1 MSVIDDV
8 IRSYRAPRAVFR
20 HRLSM
25 GTREDKALAVLMG
38 ACLLVFAAQ
47 LPRLA
52 RVAHETGQEL
62 NMLMGATMLAWIFIM
77 PLVFYVIG
85 TLSHVLM
92 RLVGGHG
99 STFAARFALFWA
111 LLCATPL
118 WLLWGLV
125 AGFIGEGVQ
134 MTLTGAL
141 ALLAFL
147 LFWSI
152 NLREAERRVE
162 G

>member
-20 HRLSM
+20 RRLDL

-38 ACLLVFAAQ
+38 GCLLVFAAQ

-52 RVAHETGQEL
+52 RVAHETGEDL
-62 NMLMGATMLAWIFIM
+62 NMLMGGTMLAWIFIM
-77 PLVFYVIG
+77 PLAFYVIG
-85 TLSHVLM
+85 TLSHMLM
-92 RLVGGHG
+92 RLAGGKG
-99 STFAARFALFWA
+99 TAFGARFALFWA

-134 MTLTGAL
+134 MSLTGAL

-152 NLREAERRVE
+152 NLREAERGVE

>member
-20 HRLSM
+20 RRLDL

-38 ACLLVFAAQ
+38 GCLLVFAAQ

-52 RVAHETGQEL
+52 RVAHETGDDL
-62 NMLMGATMLAWIFIM
+62 NMLMGATMLGWIFIM
-77 PLVFYVIG
+77 PLAFYLFG
-85 TLSHVLM
+85 TLSHILM
-92 RLVGGHG
+92 RLIGGQG
-99 STFAARFALFWA
+99 TAFGARFALFWA

>member
-20 HRLSM
+20 RRLDL

-38 ACLLVFAAQ
+38 GCLLVFAAQ

-52 RVAHETGQEL
+52 RVAHETGDDL
-62 NMLMGATMLAWIFIM
+62 NMLMGATMLGWIFIM
-77 PLVFYVIG
+77 PLAFYLFG
-85 TLSHVLM
+85 TLSHILM
-92 RLVGGHG
+92 RLIGGQG
-99 STFAARFALFWA
+99 TAFGARFALFWA

-152 NLREAERRVE
+152 NLREAERRVGE
-162 G
+162 

>member
-20 HRLSM
+20 RRLDL
-25 GTREDKALAVLMG
+25 GAREDKALAVLMG
-38 ACLLVFAAQ
+38 GCLLVFAAQ

-52 RVAHETGQEL
+52 RVAHETGQDL

-77 PLVFYVIG
+77 PLAFYLIG

-99 STFAARFALFWA
+99 NAFAARFALFWA